1 MCDYIIFFF
10 FKQKTADEMRISD
23 WSSDV
28 CSSDLF
34 DRTRKVDRRQQ
45 VNSPSNSD
53 GMILRTDGRL
63 SKCKQRTAIL
73 ASTVH
78 EMEIV
83 LLSLSSASPFRP
95 SRSLFAFAYGV
106 LLFSCHCFIK
116 DAQFATQGGIIGFV
130 FTVRGLEIGR
140 AHV

>member
-1 MCDYIIFFF
+1 
-10 FKQKTADEMRISD
+10 
-23 WSSDV
+23 
-28 CSSDLF
+28 
-34 DRTRKVDRRQQ
+34 
-45 VNSPSNSD
+45 
-53 GMILRTDGRL
+53 MILRTDVRL

-106 LLFSCHCFIK
+106 LLFSCHCFIQ
-116 DAQFATQGGIIGFV
+116 DAQFATQGGIIGRSEEHTYELQSILRLPYVGFC
-130 FTVRGLEIGR
+130 LQ
-140 AHV
+140 

>member
-1 MCDYIIFFF
+1 
-10 FKQKTADEMRISD
+10 
-23 WSSDV
+23 
-28 CSSDLF
+28 
-34 DRTRKVDRRQQ
+34 
-45 VNSPSNSD
+45 
-53 GMILRTDGRL
+53 MILRTDGRL

-130 FTVRGLEIGR
+130 FTVGGLDNGPPRSEERRRGTACVNRCRYWWAPVLNKRHMSTKKPIN
-140 AHV
+140 

>member
-1 MCDYIIFFF
+1 
-10 FKQKTADEMRISD
+10 
-23 WSSDV
+23 
-28 CSSDLF
+28 
-34 DRTRKVDRRQQ
+34 
-45 VNSPSNSD
+45 
-53 GMILRTDGRL
+53 MILRTDGRL

-130 FTVRGLEIGR
+130 FTIRGLDNWQPRPERRSEEHPSELQSLMRISY
-140 AHV
+140 AVFCLKKKKK